1 MKPYNYPITADYKAL
16 NYNIRDD
23 LTSEKQKQANKLSL
37 KTLRTK
43 LHSCVWYF
51 HIHKQ
56 VNDFIAD

>member
-51 HIHKQ
+51 HIHK
-56 VNDFIAD
+56 